1 MLPQHLFASDGVHPT
16 PLTNLLSLPQKVLFR
31 YLSKIKKQREGC
43 WEWTGALNPEGYGIL
58 TYVAISPYPI
68 RAHRLSYE
76 LSVGPIPDN
85 MHVHHVCENRRCVNP
100 AHLMAVDA
108 REHIVNLTP
117 GSASYKASRVTHCPH
132 GHEYTPENTWVVNGK
147 RDCRECNRINCTE
160 RYRKWREANPI
171 EEQTHC
177 KNGHPLSGDNLYL
190 FTSNGYQVRGCKLC
204 RHEATRRWRREQ
216 AAQRPPTQPKPERT
230 HCLKGH
236 ELTPDNVMLKRNSKC
251 CRICARL
258 AERKR
263 YWAAHPS

>member
-132 GHEYTPENTWVVNGK
+132 GHEYTPENTWIDGK
-147 RDCRECNRINCTE
+147 RDWPASASSAIRTCCRNASRCIAKSIRFQNQRPSAS
-160 RYRKWREANPI
+160 K
-171 EEQTHC
+171 
-177 KNGHPLSGDNLYL
+177 GHPLDGDNLYL
-190 FTSNGYQVRGCKLC
+190 KADGYQ
-204 RHEATRRWRREQ
+204 
-216 AAQRPPTQPKPERT
+216 AQ
-230 HCLKGH
+230 
-236 ELTPDNVMLKRNSKC
+236 M
-251 CRICARL
+251 
-258 AERKR
+258 
-263 YWAAHPS
+263 